1 MNKETKVCQNCK
13 TSFTIEPEDFEF
25 YKKLGASQPKY
36 CPDCRFRIRCLFR
49 NEKSLY
55 SRKCDKCGAP
65 VVTIYNTR
73 SPYTVY
79 CVKCWDSNSWDPYE
93 YGLDYDPNRPFFKQ
107 LGELLKKVPKKATY
121 VSSSSKYGPN
131 INSDYTNVASGNKD
145 SYLIFNSSG
154 CEEAF
159 YSRGVVESRD
169 VSDIYF
175 GMNLERCYEGINID
189 QCANVQY
196 AQNVVS
202 SLDSQ
207 FLLNVSGLQN
217 CFGCVNLRHK
227 TYHYFNEP
235 LSKTEYER
243 KVSAIRGS
251 FKKTEEVKK
260 VLSEFALKFPRRQNN
275 NIKTVDSVGD
285 YLFECKNLVQCFEA
299 TRTEDS
305 KYCFSVKFLKDAYDV
320 IGYGYDSELL
330 LECVGVGLSSRVV
343 GTYWASSCH
352 DIDYSYCVESS
363 EYCFGC
369 DGLRHANYSI
379 LNKHYMKEEYQKLR
393 AKIVTELRS
402 KGLYGGFFPL
412 EIAPSA
418 YNESV
423 GQENLPL
430 TRGGA
435 EQMGFRWEE
444 DLQMTKGKE
453 TLRSD
458 DIPDHIHDVKDSI
471 TSEILACIS
480 CGRNYRIIPAELE
493 LYRKILVSLP
503 RQCFNCRYLER
514 IRARGPFTVYDRI
527 CAKCHKQIKTS
538 FAPDRPEI
546 VYCEQCYQAEVV

>member
-131 INSDYTNVASGNKD
+131 IN
-145 SYLIFNSSG
+145 
-154 CEEAF
+154 
-159 YSRGVVESRD
+159 
-169 VSDIYF
+169 
-175 GMNLERCYEGINID
+175 ID

-207 FLLNVSGLQN
+207 FLLNVVGLQN

-227 TYHYFNEP
+227 AYHYFNEP

-493 LYRKILVSLP
+493 LYD
-503 RQCFNCRYLER
+503 N
-514 IRARGPFTVYDRI
+514 
-527 CAKCHKQIKTS
+527 
-538 FAPDRPEI
+538 
-546 VYCEQCYQAEVV
+546 